1 MEKKREKTSEV
12 SIRVLRKGV
21 KNPRLVYIL
30 FLNFSCRGNQV
41 LIFFDNFAIWFL
53 LCFEVGFVVE
63 DFREEFS
70 KWMLMWISC
79 RQFWI

>member
-41 LIFFDNFAIWFL
+41 LIFLIMSQNVC
-53 LCFEVGFVVE
+53 CF
-63 DFREEFS
+63 S
-70 KWMLMWISC
+70 
-79 RQFWI
+79 

>member
-53 LCFEVGFVVE
+53 LCFVVVFCCGGFQRRIFEVDVDV
-63 DFREEFS
+63 D
-70 KWMLMWISC
+70 
-79 RQFWI
+79 